1 MISEEEFNKLTEA
14 EKLDLINGLDE
25 ARKKAEESAAAE
37 RKTFL
42 NSLFSNKPAPSPAG
56 GESVEDGE
64 DGEDGE
70 IDLSKCP
77 AYQKLKKGLLRR

>member
-1 MISEEEFNKLTEA
+1 MISEDEFNKLTEA

-42 NSLFSNKPAPSPAG
+42 NSLFCNRTATSSPPGEG
-56 GESVEDGE
+56 GEGGE